1 MADMIVNVKWR
12 GLDQPHVFRKNR
24 GQSYMPEMEAYDRR
38 SVGRQL
44 VDASVP
50 ICARRGWT
58 VISVSQPAKLDFNVA
73 ACLFRPAAAQR
84 FGKVEGDMSTTKMQ
98 VVRNL
103 LNLPRHFAV
112 RISTKAGA
120 IRTSMPAA
128 RPPSPHV
135 NLRTSRERPGL
146 CDRTTQSI
154 RTEKAML
161 QHSFRQ
167 SASTLRI
174 LFGIAGVLL
183 LSVATTPARAEIK
196 IGFQAPLTGSSA
208 TDGKSAQIAA
218 TMAVE
223 DINAAGGVL
232 GQKIELIT
240 YDDQAKSDQAI
251 FTANKLIGEDGVKLV
266 VNGSYSAS
274 GRAAAPVFQKAG
286 VVMISAYGVHPDIT
300 RAGDYMFRLVH
311 LGEPQGAATAL
322 YVGET
327 LGIKKVSTITMD
339 NDYGQATMEGFLQAA
354 GKYGIEVVN
363 KYSYSLKDRQ
373 FGSIV
378 ASVKRDNPDAIY
390 ATGYFFTGGPLV
402 SQLRAAGIT
411 VPIIGSQAFDS
422 EKFVEI
428 AGPAADGT
436 YIIDSFDRD
445 RKDEALQKFFA
456 EFKNRAGYA
465 PEGVA
470 AITYSAIRLM
480 ADGIKRANSTDPDK
494 VRDALATTKNFPL
507 LEGTMNGFNSL
518 HEMIMPIRVN
528 VIKDG
533 KFKSAGEITD
543 IAPPEK

>member
-1 MADMIVNVKWR
+1 M
-12 GLDQPHVFRKNR
+12 
-24 GQSYMPEMEAYDRR
+24 
-38 SVGRQL
+38 
-44 VDASVP
+44 
-50 ICARRGWT
+50 
-58 VISVSQPAKLDFNVA
+58 
-73 ACLFRPAAAQR
+73 
-84 FGKVEGDMSTTKMQ
+84 
-98 VVRNL
+98 
-103 LNLPRHFAV
+103 
-112 RISTKAGA
+112 
-120 IRTSMPAA
+120 
-128 RPPSPHV
+128 
-135 NLRTSRERPGL
+135 
-146 CDRTTQSI
+146 
-154 RTEKAML
+154 EKAML
-161 QHSFRQ
+161 KQIFQ
-167 SASTLRI
+167 VSA
-174 LFGIAGVLL
+174 
-183 LSVATTPARAEIK
+183 LSGKLSLGFATVVMLGVATTMPAQADIK
-196 IGFQAPLTGSSA
+196 IGFQAPLTGPSA

-232 GQKIELIT
+232 GQKIELVT

-311 LGEPQGAATAL
+311 LGPPQGAATAL
-322 YVGET
+322 YVGKT

-339 NDYGQATMEGFLQAA
+339 NDYGQATMDGFLEAS
-354 GKYGIEVVN
+354 GKYGVEVLN

-378 ASVKRDNPDAIY
+378 ASVKRDNPDAVY

-402 SQLRAAGIT
+402 AQLRAAGIT

-428 AGPAADGT
+428 AGPAAEGT
-436 YIIDSFDRD
+436 YIMDSFDRD

-456 EFKNRAGYA
+456 EFKTRAGYS

-470 AITYSAIRLM
+470 AVTYSAMKLM
-480 ADGIKRANSTDPDK
+480 ADGIKRANSADPAK
-494 VRDALATTKNFPL
+494 VKDALAATKDFPM
-507 LEGTMNGFNSL
+507 LEGNLDGFNTL
-518 HEMIMPIRVN
+518 HEILMPISVN

-533 KFKSAGEITD
+533 KFTPAGVITD
-543 IAPPEK
+543 LTAFAPPEK

>member
-1 MADMIVNVKWR
+1 MLK
-12 GLDQPHVFRKNR
+12 PSF
-24 GQSYMPEMEAYDRR
+24 RR
-38 SVGRQL
+38 SARAAKLLLGF
-44 VDASVP
+44 ASVL
-50 ICARRGWT
+50 AL
-58 VISVSQPAKLDFNVA
+58 S
-73 ACLFRPAAAQR
+73 AAA
-84 FGKVEGDMSTTKMQ
+84 
-98 VVRNL
+98 
-103 LNLPRHFAV
+103 
-112 RISTKAGA
+112 A
-120 IRTSMPAA
+120 I
-128 RPPSPHV
+128 
-135 NLRTSRERPGL
+135 
-146 CDRTTQSI
+146 
-154 RTEKAML
+154 
-161 QHSFRQ
+161 
-167 SASTLRI
+167 
-174 LFGIAGVLL
+174 
-183 LSVATTPARAEIK
+183 PARAEIK
-196 IGFQAPLTGSSA
+196 IGFQAPLTGPSA

-232 GQKIELIT
+232 GQKIEIVT

-300 RAGDYMFRLVH
+300 RAGDYIFRLVH

-322 YVGET
+322 YIGKT

-339 NDYGQATMEGFLQAA
+339 NDYGQATMDGFLQAA
-354 GKYGIEVVN
+354 GKYGIEVLN

-390 ATGYFFTGGPLV
+390 ATGYFFTAGPLV

-456 EFKNRAGYA
+456 EFKSRAGYA

-470 AITYSAIRLM
+470 AITYSAVRLM
-480 ADGIKRANSTDPDK
+480 ADGIQRANSADPEK
-494 VRDALATTKNFPL
+494 VRDALAATRNFPL
-507 LEGTMNGFNSL
+507 LEGNMNGFNSL
-518 HEMIMPIRVN
+518 HEMIMPISVN
-528 VIKDG
+528 VIKDE
-533 KFKSAGEITD
+533 KFKSAGQITD
-543 IAPPEK
+543 LDAFAPPEK